1 MSPLTVNTLHGK
13 KEQSHEIHLAFID
26 IYGQNARFL
35 KISVAPPNLQ
45 NVYTIFAVIDLH
57 NIVDGVYLAKV
68 PASSM
73 VSRVPEISSTTGSG
87 LPLAGRICRLYA
99 MPQNTP
105 SHRRTPESK
114 PQPLL

>member
-1 MSPLTVNTLHGK
+1 LSPLTVNTLHGK

-68 PASSM
+68 PSCFLHGQQG
-73 VSRVPEISSTTGSG
+73 SRDFVNHRIWSPIGWEDLQTVHHTTEHDFS
-87 LPLAGRICRLYA
+87 
-99 MPQNTP
+99 
-105 SHRRTPESK
+105 
-114 PQPLL
+114 